1 MMIVSLRKS
10 INGLKKDREHGAGWL
25 TGRAL
30 EILREAAS
38 LDQAATAD
46 KFLASL
52 GGVIAA
58 LIEARP
64 AMVSIANYALYFQDE
79 LGSAALTSRSPQ
91 RLKKAAFSIAD
102 RLIKLHQK
110 STAAVARNAAR
121 LITGRSIV
129 MTCSYS
135 SAVCSALE
143 LARRGGRDFKVLA
156 VESCHKKISYGELT
170 LQRLQQ
176 SGISGS
182 IVPDSQV
189 GWQAARADL
198 MLCGADSVSLHGW
211 LINGTP
217 SLELAQMALRRGRP
231 FYAVCETSKF
241 DARGLTA
248 GLREADPGFDLLP
261 LELISGLVTERGI
274 LQPEEIYKFTI
285 EDLIRSAGE
294 RPR

>member
-1 MMIVSLRKS
+1 MILSLRKS

-25 TGRAL
+25 TVRAL

-38 LDQAATAD
+38 LDPAVTTD
-46 KFLASL
+46 KLLASL
-52 GGVIAA
+52 TAVTTA
-58 LIEARP
+58 LLEARP
-64 AMVSIANYALYFQDE
+64 AMVSIANYALYYRDE

-110 STAAVARNAAR
+110 STAAAARNAAR
-121 LITGRSIV
+121 LVAARSIV

-143 LARRGGRDFKVLA
+143 MARRGGRDFKVLA
-156 VESCHKKISYGELT
+156 VESRHRKISYGEMT

-176 SGISGS
+176 SGISGR

-211 LINGTP
+211 MINGTP
-217 SLELAQMALRRGRP
+217 SLELAQMAQRRGRP
-231 FYAVCETSKF
+231 FYAVCEASKI

-248 GLREADPGFDLLP
+248 GLREAEAGLDLVP
-261 LELISGLVTERGI
+261 LELLSGLVTERGI
-274 LQPEEIYKFTI
+274 LQTDEIYRFSI
-285 EDLIRSAGE
+285 EDIVRSARE

>member
-1 MMIVSLRKS
+1 MILSLRKS
-10 INGLKKDREHGAGWL
+10 INGLKKDGEHGAGWL
-25 TGRAL
+25 TMRAL

-38 LDQAATAD
+38 LDQSATED
-46 KFLASL
+46 KFMASL
-52 GGVIAA
+52 GSVIAA
-58 LIEARP
+58 LLEARP
-64 AMVSIANYALYFQDE
+64 AMVSIANYALYYRDE
-79 LGSAALTSRSPQ
+79 LGAAALTSRSPQ

-110 STAAVARNAAR
+110 SAAAAARNAAR
-121 LITGRSIV
+121 LVTGRSIV

-143 LARRGGRDFKVLA
+143 MARRGGRDFKVLA
-156 VESCHKKISYGELT
+156 VESLHRKVSYGELT
-170 LQRLQQ
+170 LRRLQQ
-176 SGISGS
+176 SGITGR

-211 LINGTP
+211 MINGTP
-217 SLELAQMALRRGRP
+217 SLELAQMARRRGRP
-231 FYAVCETSKF
+231 FYAVCEISKI

-248 GLREADPGFDLLP
+248 GLREADPGLDMLP
-261 LELISGLVTERGI
+261 LELLSGLVTERGV
-274 LQPEEIYKFTI
+274 LQPEEIYKFTV
-285 EDLIRSAGE
+285 EDIVRSPGE

>member
-1 MMIVSLRKS
+1 MILSLRKS
-10 INGLKKDREHGAGWL
+10 INGLKKDGEHGAGWL
-25 TGRAL
+25 TMRAL

-38 LDQAATAD
+38 LDQSATED
-46 KFLASL
+46 KFMASL
-52 GGVIAA
+52 GSVIAA
-58 LIEARP
+58 LLEARP
-64 AMVSIANYALYFQDE
+64 AMVSIANYALYYRDE
-79 LGSAALTSRSPQ
+79 LGAAALTSRSPQ

-110 STAAVARNAAR
+110 SAAAAARNAAR
-121 LITGRSIV
+121 LVTGRSIV

-143 LARRGGRDFKVLA
+143 MARRGGRDFKVLA
-156 VESCHKKISYGELT
+156 VESLHRKVSYGELT
-170 LQRLQQ
+170 LRRLQQ
-176 SGISGS
+176 SGITGR

-211 LINGTP
+211 MINGTP
-217 SLELAQMALRRGRP
+217 SLELAQMARRRGRP
-231 FYAVCETSKF
+231 FYAVCEISKI

-248 GLREADPGFDLLP
+248 GMRESDPGLDMLP
-261 LELISGLVTERGI
+261 LELLSGLVTERGV
-274 LQPEEIYKFTI
+274 LQPEEIYKFTV
-285 EDLIRSAGE
+285 EDIVRSPGE

>member
-1 MMIVSLRKS
+1 MMASLRKS

-30 EILREAAS
+30 EIIREAAS
-38 LDQAATAD
+38 LDQAISAE

-52 GGVIAA
+52 GSVVSA
-58 LIEARP
+58 LTEARP
-64 AMVSIANYALYFQDE
+64 SMVSISNYAIYFRDE
-79 LGSAALTSRSPQ
+79 LASAALTSRSPQ

-110 STAAVARNAAR
+110 STVAASRNAAR

-135 SAVCSALE
+135 SAVCGALE

-156 VESCHKKISYGELT
+156 IESRHKKISYGELT

-176 SGISGS
+176 AGITGS
-182 IVPDSQV
+182 IVPDTQI

-198 MLCGADSVSLHGW
+198 MLCGADSISLHGW
-211 LINGTP
+211 LMNGTP
-217 SLELAQMALRRGRP
+217 SLELAQMAQRRRRP
-231 FYAVCETSKF
+231 VHAVCETSKI
-241 DARGLTA
+241 DARGLMA
-248 GLREADPGFDLLP
+248 GLDQIEPGFDQVP
-261 LELISGLVTERGI
+261 LDLVTGLVTEKGV
-274 LQPEEIYKFTI
+274 LQAEDVYKFTV
-285 EDLIRSAGE
+285 EDLTRSAGE

>member
-1 MMIVSLRKS
+1 MILSLRKS
-10 INGLKKDREHGAGWL
+10 INGLKKDGEHGAGWL
-25 TGRAL
+25 TMRAL

-38 LDQAATAD
+38 LDQSATED
-46 KFLASL
+46 KFMASL
-52 GGVIAA
+52 GSVIAA
-58 LIEARP
+58 LLEARP
-64 AMVSIANYALYFQDE
+64 AMVSIANYALYYRDE
-79 LGSAALTSRSPQ
+79 LGAAALTSRSPQ

-110 STAAVARNAAR
+110 SAAAAARNAAR
-121 LITGRSIV
+121 LVTGRSIV

-143 LARRGGRDFKVLA
+143 MARRGGRDFKVLA
-156 VESCHKKISYGELT
+156 VESLHRKVSYGELT
-170 LQRLQQ
+170 LRRLQQ
-176 SGISGS
+176 SGITGR

-211 LINGTP
+211 MINGTP
-217 SLELAQMALRRGRP
+217 SLELAQMARRRGRP
-231 FYAVCETSKF
+231 FYAVCEISKI

-248 GLREADPGFDLLP
+248 GMREADPGLDMLP
-261 LELISGLVTERGI
+261 LELLSGLVTERGV
-274 LQPEEIYKFTI
+274 LQPEEIYKFTV
-285 EDLIRSAGE
+285 EDIVRSPGE

>member
-1 MMIVSLRKS
+1 MIATLRKS
-10 INGLKKDREHGAGWL
+10 INDLKKDREHGAGWL
-25 TGRAL
+25 TVRAL

-38 LDQAATAD
+38 LDQAAASD
-46 KFLASL
+46 KLLASFAE
-52 GGVIAA
+52 IITA
-58 LIEARP
+58 LSEARP
-64 AMVSIANYALYFQDE
+64 AMVSIANHALYFRDE
-79 LGSAALTSRSPQ
+79 LGSAARTARSPQ

-110 STAAVARNAAR
+110 SSAAAARNAVKLVTR
-121 LITGRSIV
+121 RSIV

-143 LARRGGRDFKVLA
+143 MARRGGRDFKVLA
-156 VESCHKKISYGELT
+156 VESRHRKISYGELT

-176 SGISGS
+176 SGISGN
-182 IVPDSQV
+182 IVPDSQI

-211 LINGTP
+211 MINGTP
-217 SLELAQMALRRGRP
+217 TLELAQTAHRKGRP
-231 FYAVCETSKF
+231 FYAVCEISKI

-248 GLREADPGFDLLP
+248 GLKEAEPGLDLVP
-261 LELISGLVTERGI
+261 LEMLTGLVTEKGI
-274 LQPEEIYKFTI
+274 MQTEEIYKFSI
-285 EDLIRSAGE
+285 EDLIGGTGE